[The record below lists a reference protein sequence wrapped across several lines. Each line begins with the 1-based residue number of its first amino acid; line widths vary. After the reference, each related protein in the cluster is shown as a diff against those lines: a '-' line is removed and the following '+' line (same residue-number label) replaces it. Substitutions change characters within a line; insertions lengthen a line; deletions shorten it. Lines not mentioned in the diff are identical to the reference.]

1 MCFKHMKGDSM
12 KKFLPLF
19 LGLIGVLIA
28 QNRPIEIYDFAYL
41 QVQTAAQEILEA
53 MNVPVKSLENNV
65 ITTEMVQTDIATLSE
80 YIKENLP
87 TDRPGWEKGRFYL
100 TLTFNQ
106 LNDNQT
112 ELMIEVFYQRF
123 GVPYEL
129 LLIPPS
135 WTSVQ
140 SNGSLEDIILKA
152 IRSKLISSIIGYPTF
167 GIPNSEFDLQTPYF
181 YPDPPFIP
189 NVAVSND
196 PGTGNQNE
204 TTIGIFGG
212 NYVCGGWNDD
222 RMGVYHVGFAFSTDG
237 GLNWSDDTIMIEP
250 TYPND
255 GDPVIC
261 IDDSGT
267 VYYFWLSFS
276 PSYYGDVFLTKS
288 YDGGVTWGPFICVT
302 PNSPTSLDDKPWVT
316 IDGNNIYVSWYDYGA
331 TGNLKFTRST
341 DRGATWSTGVAVGSG
356 GNGTTP
362 FRGTDSTIYVGWG
375 FQDVKLNKST
385 DMGRTWLGQQTII
398 PVTWN
403 PGSTSYRI
411 NNIPCFK
418 TSNDRTK
425 LYCIF
430 ADSRLRSGQLDVF
443 FSSSTDEGQTWST
456 PVKVND
462 TPSGD
467 TTKQFYPWMAVDPY
481 DRIHA
486 VWHDTRAGA
495 RIGQYYAYSTDFGQ
509 TWSANIRASDT
520 AAAASTF
527 IGDYTACAADSHF
540 VYALWCDARNGSGNP
555 DIFFT
560 KGMHQQNRDVG
571 VEIIVSPTSRIPTG
585 IPVGVEAVFKNFGI
599 NPETF
604 PAAVL
609 VTQNNDTIF
618 FKDTTL
624 TVNAAQVQSVLF
636 GSFIADSNLVYQVS
650 FYTSLV
656 GDENPLNDTAGILA
670 RTTPDAGVTKIIRPR
685 GKVIPGVPAEVEARI
700 KNFSGDPKNVPATL
714 YVKDTITG
722 RIMFTKDTTVSLG
735 SGESLAVVFGQFI
748 PVADSFYRTICYTT
762 LVGDDD
768 PTNDTAKANSFA
780 RIGSLPDS
788 FGYVYESTQEGDTV
802 TFSWIDYTGGTQLS
816 GWTPDE
822 DDGYLTRTLPFT
834 FPYYTSNLTQVN
846 VVTNGFLQWATTQTA
861 YLNTALPTATIQN
874 PMAMF
879 WDDLNLETQGAVY
892 EKVGTDQSNVSYS
905 WVGVPRYG
913 TTDLQTFQIVLYETG
928 KIRFNYLDVN
938 GDLASNTI
946 GIQGGTG
953 ANHYYQQYVFNG
965 NPANH
970 ILIDSTTILFY
981 STRVGF
987 EEMIKSNLPIATA
1000 LYSPRPNPVK
1010 GNAKIKFAL
1019 GKKGIVSVN
1028 IYDATGRLTRNLV
1041 NEPYEIGNY
1050 TLTWDGKDDQR
1061 VNVMS
1066 GIYFYTIKTN
1076 DYKATKKLVLIR

>member
-1 MCFKHMKGDSM
+1 M
-12 KKFLPLF
+12 KKLLPL
-19 LGLIGVLIA
+19 LLVITGILLA
-28 QNRPIEIYDFAYL
+28 KNALIEIYDFAYP
-41 QVQTAAQEILEA
+41 QVQTAAQEILKA
-53 MNVPVKSLENNV
+53 MNVPVKTLENNV
-65 ITTEMVQTDIATLSE
+65 LTTEMVQTDIATLSE
-80 YIKENLP
+80 YIKEDMP
-87 TDRPGWEKGRFYL
+87 TDRPGWEKGRFHF

-112 ELMIEVFYQRF
+112 ELMIEIFFERF

-129 LLIPPS
+129 LLIPPALTPVS
-135 WTSVQ
+135 

-152 IRSKLISSIIGYPTF
+152 IRNKLISSIIGYPTF
-167 GIPNSEFDLQTPYF
+167 GIPNPEFDIQTPCF
-181 YPDPPFIP
+181 FPDPPFIP

-212 NYVCGGWNDD
+212 NFVCGGWNDN
-222 RMGVYHVGFAFSTDG
+222 RTGIYHVGFAASSDG
-237 GLNWSDDTIMIEP
+237 GLTWSDDTVLTEP
-250 TYPND
+250 TYSED
-255 GDPVIC
+255 GDPVIG
-261 IDDSGT
+261 IDDSGV
-267 VYYFWLSFS
+267 VYYFWLSFNRS
-276 PSYYGDVFLTKS
+276 NNSGDIFLTKS
-288 YDGGVTWGPFICVT
+288 YDGGVTWGPFVCVT
-302 PNSPTSLDDKPWVT
+302 PNSPTSLDDKPWAT
-316 IDGNNIYVSWYDYGA
+316 IDGYNIYVTWYEYGA
-331 TGNLKFTRST
+331 SGNLKFTRST

-385 DMGRTWLGQQTII
+385 DMGRTWQGQHTII

-403 PGSTSYRI
+403 PGNTPYRI

-425 LYCIF
+425 LYVVF

-462 TPSGD
+462 TPAND
-467 TTKQFYPWMAVDPY
+467 TTHQFYTWMAVDPY
-481 DRIHA
+481 DRIHV
-486 VWHDTRAGA
+486 VWHDTRAGG

-509 TWSANIRASDT
+509 TWSQNYRASDT
-520 AAAASTF
+520 AAYANTF

-540 VYALWCDARNGSGNP
+540 VYALWCDARRAPDNP
-555 DIFFT
+555 DVFFT
-560 KGMHQQNRDVG
+560 KAMYQQNRDVG
-571 VEIIVSPTSRIPTG
+571 VEMIVSPASRIPTG
-585 IPVGVEAVFKNFGI
+585 IPIGVEAVFKNFGI

-604 PAAVL
+604 PATAL

-624 TVNAAQVQSVLF
+624 TVNAGQGQSVLF
-636 GSFIADSNLVYQVS
+636 GSFIGDSNLVYKVS
-650 FYTSLV
+650 FSTSMV
-656 GDENPLNDTAGILA
+656 GDENPLNDTLSILA

-722 RIMFTKDTTVSLG
+722 RIMFTKDTTVALG
-735 SGESLAVVFGQFI
+735 SGESLAVVFGHFI

-762 LVGDDD
+762 LSGDDD
-768 PTNDTAKANSFA
+768 PANDTAKANSFA

-816 GWTPDE
+816 GWSPDA
-822 DDGYLTRTLPFT
+822 DDGYLTRTLPFA
-834 FPYYTSNLTQVN
+834 FPFYSSSLTQVN
-846 VVTNGFLQWATTQTA
+846 VTTNGFLQWATTQTA
-861 YLNTALPTATIQN
+861 YNNSSLPYSSIQN
-874 PMAMF
+874 LIAPF

-892 EKVGTDQSNVSYS
+892 EKTGTDQSYVAYT
-905 WVGVPRYG
+905 WVGVPRYN
-913 TTDLQTFQIVLYETG
+913 TAELQTYQAVLYETG

-938 GDLASNTI
+938 GDRSSNTI

-953 ANHYYQQYVFNG
+953 ANTYYQQYIYNG
-965 NPANH
+965 IPANH
-970 ILIDSTTILFY
+970 IIVDSTTILFY
-981 STRVGF
+981 PTRAGVEEARKTSRSLSTV
-987 EEMIKSNLPIATA
+987 
-1000 LYSPRPNPVK
+1000 LYSSLPNPVK
-1010 GNAKIKFAL
+1010 GKVKIAFAL
-1019 GKKGIVSVN
+1019 AQKGMVSLN

-1050 TLTWDGKDDQR
+1050 TLTWDGKDDQS

-1076 DYKATKKLVLIR
+1076 DYKATKKLVLMR